1 MMDEDDEQHAEC
13 GGCRRLSAELEQLK
27 EQVEKLQKAL
37 EESQRAGKR
46 QAAPFRKPKVAVP
59 KKPGR
64 KSGDD
69 YGTQARRTIPEQID
83 ERWDVPLP
91 ECCPQCGCGE
101 LTEDAICQQY
111 QTDIP
116 RKPIHRQF
124 DIHVGHC
131 TGCGERVQG
140 RHELQTSDALGAAAS
155 QLGPDLQAAL
165 TVANKE
171 LGLSHGKC
179 RRLVEQL
186 FGITISRSANWRA
199 QQRLAKKFRPSYE
212 LIGEQVRGSPRV
224 VCDET
229 GWRVNGEGAWLHNF
243 VTEHLTYYVIDPT
256 RSGQPAK
263 ALLGEDYSGVLIHD
277 GWSVYD
283 NFKAARHQ
291 QCLAH
296 LMRRCHELLETAVG
310 GAVRFPRAVLDL
322 FAQSLSTRD
331 RFASGELTRHGLRVL
346 SGRLTETMRRL
357 VAPVKSHAAN
367 ERLAKHLENH
377 LDDLFTFLRDPAV
390 DATNWRAEQAI
401 RPAVVNRKVWGGN
414 RNWNGAEVQAILMT
428 ILVTA
433 NQQTL
438 NTLDFLKQTLS
449 SPRPKPLPISAR

>member
-1 MMDEDDEQHAEC
+1 MDENDEQQPEC
-13 GGCRRLSAELEQLK
+13 SGCRKLSTELEQLK

-59 KKPGR
+59 QKPGR

-69 YGTQARRTIPEQID
+69 YGSQARRAIPEQID
-83 ERWDVPLP
+83 ERWDAPLP

-101 LTEDAICQQY
+101 LTEDAIHQQY

-116 RKPIHRQF
+116 RRPIHRQF
-124 DIHVGHC
+124 DVHVGQC

-179 RRLVEQL
+179 RRLVAQL

-199 QQRLAKKFRPSYE
+199 QERLAKKLRPSYE
-212 LIGEQVRGSPRV
+212 LIGKQVRGSPRV

-229 GWRVNGEGAWLHNF
+229 GWRVNGETAWLHDF
-243 VTEHLTYYVIDPT
+243 VTESLTYYVIDPT

-283 NFKAARHQ
+283 NFKEARHQ

-296 LMRRCHELLETAVG
+296 LMRRCHELLEVAVG
-310 GAVRFPRAVLDL
+310 GAVRFPRAVLDV

-331 RFASGELTRHGLRVL
+331 RFALGELTNHGLRVL
-346 SGRLTETMRRL
+346 SGRFTETMRRL
-357 VAPVKSHAAN
+357 VAPVKLHAAN

-377 LDDLFTFLRDPAV
+377 LEDLFTFLREPAV

-414 RNWNGAEVQAILMT
+414 RTWNGAEVQSILMT

-433 NQQTL
+433 NQQAI
-438 NTLDFLKQTLS
+438 NTLDFLKQTLI
-449 SPRPKPLPISAR
+449 SPQPQLLPLKAR

>member
-1 MMDEDDEQHAEC
+1 MDEDVGQQPEC
-13 GGCRRLSAELEQLK
+13 RGCRKLEKELGHLRE
-27 EQVEKLQKAL
+27 EVAKLHKAL
-37 EESQRAGKR
+37 EEARRAGKR
-46 QAAPFRKPKVAVP
+46 QAAPFRKPQVAVP
-59 KKPGR
+59 KTPGR

-69 YGTQARRTIPEQID
+69 YGTQARRMIPEQID
-83 ERWDVPLP
+83 EHWDAPLP
-91 ECCPQCGCGE
+91 ECCPKCGCGE
-101 LTEDAICQQY
+101 LTEDSVCQQY

-116 RKPIHRQF
+116 RKPIYRQF

-131 TGCGERVQG
+131 TDCGGRVQG

-179 RRLVEQL
+179 RRLVDQL

-199 QQRLAKKFRPSYE
+199 QQRLAEKLRPSYE
-212 LIGEQVRGSPRV
+212 LIGKQVRGSPRV
-224 VCDET
+224 VIDET
-229 GWRVNGEGAWLHNF
+229 GWRVNGGTAWLHDF

-263 ALLGEDYSGVLIHD
+263 TLLGEAWSGVLIHD

-283 NFKAARHQ
+283 NFKQARHQ

-310 GAVRFPRAVLDL
+310 GAVRFPRAVLGL
-322 FAQSLSTRD
+322 FGKSLSARD
-331 RFASGELTRHGLRVL
+331 RFVQDELTSQGLRVL
-346 SGRLTETMRRL
+346 SGRFTQAMRRL
-357 VAPVKSHAAN
+357 VAPVKSNAAN

-377 LDDLFTFLRDPAV
+377 LSDLFTFLREPGV

-414 RNWNGAEVQAILMT
+414 RTWVGAEVQSILMT

-433 NQQTL
+433 NQQTI
-438 NTLDFLKQTLS
+438 NTLDFLKQTMISPQPRLLPLS
-449 SPRPKPLPISAR
+449 GR

>member
-1 MMDEDDEQHAEC
+1 MNADGGQESEC
-13 GGCRRLSAELEQLK
+13 AGCKRLSAELEELK
-27 EQVEKLQKAL
+27 EHVEKLQKAL

-46 QAAPFRKPKVAVP
+46 QAAPFRKPKVVAP

-64 KSGDD
+64 KSGED
-69 YGTQARRTIPEQID
+69 YGTQARRTVPDQID
-83 ERWDVPLP
+83 EWWDAPLP

-101 LTEDAICQQY
+101 LTEDAVCQQY

-124 DIHVGHC
+124 DIHVRYC

-140 RHELQTSDALGAAAS
+140 RHTLQTSDALGAAAS
-155 QLGPDLQAAL
+155 QLGADLQAAL

-186 FGITISRSANWRA
+186 FGITISRSTNWRA
-199 QQRLAKKFRPSYE
+199 QQRLARKLQPSYE
-212 LIGEQVRGSPRV
+212 LIGKQVRGSPRV

-229 GWRVNGEGAWLHNF
+229 GWRVNGEGAWLHDF

-256 RSGQPAK
+256 RSGQPVK
-263 ALLGEDYSGVLIHD
+263 VLLGEDSSGVLIHD

-283 NFKAARHQ
+283 KFRNARHQ

-296 LMRRCHELLETAVG
+296 LMRRCHELLQVAVG

-322 FAQSLSTRD
+322 FGQSLCARD
-331 RFASGELTRHGLRVL
+331 RFALGELTSHGLRVP
-346 SGRLTETMRRL
+346 SGRFTETMRRL
-357 VAPVKSHAAN
+357 VALVKSHVAN

-377 LDDLFTFLRDPAV
+377 FADLFTFLREPAV
-390 DATNWRAEQAI
+390 DATNWRTEQAI
-401 RPAVVNRKVWGGN
+401 RPAVVNRRVWGGN
-414 RNWNGAEVQAILMT
+414 RTWNGAEVQAILMT

-433 NQQTL
+433 NQHTI
-438 NTLDFLKQTLS
+438 NPLDFLRQTLI
-449 SPRPKPLPISAR
+449 SPQNQLLPLSAR

>member
-1 MMDEDDEQHAEC
+1 MDVDAGQQPDC
-13 GGCRRLSAELEQLK
+13 SGCRKLAKELEQLQ
-27 EQVEKLQKAL
+27 EEVEKLRTAL

-46 QAAPFRKPKVAVP
+46 QAAPFRKPKVVVP
-59 KKPGR
+59 RKPGR

-69 YGTQARRTIPEQID
+69 YGTQARRTIPDQID
-83 ERWDVPLP
+83 ECWEAPLP
-91 ECCPQCGCGE
+91 KCCPQCGCGK
-101 LTEDAICQQY
+101 LTKDAVCQQY

-116 RKPIHRQF
+116 RKPIYRQF
-124 DIHVGHC
+124 DVHVGHC
-131 TGCGERVQG
+131 TGCGKRVQG
-140 RHELQTSDALGAAAS
+140 RHPLQTSDALGAAAS

-165 TVANKE
+165 TVADKE

-186 FGITISRSANWRA
+186 FGLKVSRSANWRA
-199 QQRLAKKFRPSYE
+199 QRRLATKLRPSYE
-212 LIGEQVRGSPRV
+212 RIGKQVRGSPRV

-229 GWRVNGEGAWLHNF
+229 GWRVNGEAAWLHDF
-243 VTEHLTYYVIDPT
+243 VTERLTYYTIDPT

-263 ALLGEDYSGVLIHD
+263 ALLGEDYSGVLTHD

-283 NFKAARHQ
+283 NFKEARHQ

-296 LMRRCHELLETAVG
+296 LMRRCHDLLETAVG
-310 GAVRFPRAVLDL
+310 GAVRFPRAVLEV
-322 FAQSLSTRD
+322 FGQSLSARD
-331 RFASGELTRHGLRVL
+331 RFASGELTRQGLCVL
-346 SGRLTETMRRL
+346 SGRFREAMRRL

-377 LDDLFTFLRDPAV
+377 VGDLFTFLREPAV

-414 RNWNGAEVQAILMT
+414 RTWNGAEVQSILIT

-433 NQQTL
+433 NQQAI
-438 NTLDFLKQTLS
+438 NTLDFLKQTLIS
-449 SPRPKPLPISAR
+449 PLPKLIPLPPR

>member
-1 MMDEDDEQHAEC
+1 MDGDDEQRPEC
-13 GGCRRLSAELEQLK
+13 SGCRKLSTELEQLK
-27 EQVEKLQKAL
+27 KQVEKLQKAL

-69 YGTQARRTIPEQID
+69 YGAQARRAIPEQID
-83 ERWDVPLP
+83 ECWDAPLP
-91 ECCPQCGCGE
+91 EWCPQCGSDE
-101 LTEDAICQQY
+101 LAEDAIRQQY

-116 RKPIHRQF
+116 RKAIHRQF
-124 DIHVGHC
+124 DVHVGHC
-131 TGCGERVQG
+131 TDCGERVQG

-155 QLGPDLQAAL
+155 QLGPDLQSAL

-179 RRLVEQL
+179 RRLVAQL
-186 FGITISRSANWRA
+186 FGITISRSTNWRA
-199 QQRLAKKFRPSYE
+199 QERLAKKLRPSYE
-212 LIGEQVRGSPRV
+212 LIGKQVRGSPRV

-229 GWRVNGEGAWLHNF
+229 GWRVNGEGAWLHDF
-243 VTEHLTYYVIDPT
+243 VIEHLTYYVIDPT

-283 NFKAARHQ
+283 NFKEARHQ

-310 GAVRFPRAVLDL
+310 GAVRFPRAVLDV
-322 FAQSLSTRD
+322 FAQSLSVRD
-331 RFASGELTRHGLRVL
+331 RFALGELTSHGLRVL
-346 SGRLTETMRRL
+346 SGRFTETMRRL
-357 VAPVKSHAAN
+357 VAPIKSHAAN

-377 LDDLFTFLRDPAV
+377 LADLFTFLRDPAV
-390 DATNWRAEQAI
+390 DATNWRAE
-401 RPAVVNRKVWGGN
+401 
-414 RNWNGAEVQAILMT
+414 VQAILMT

-433 NQQTL
+433 NQQTI
-438 NTLDFLKQTLS
+438 NTLDFLKQTLT
-449 SPRPKPLPISAR
+449 SPQTHLLPISDP

>member
-1 MMDEDDEQHAEC
+1 MDDDVESQPEC
-13 GGCRRLSAELEQLK
+13 RGCRELVRELEQLK
-27 EQVEKLQKAL
+27 VQVEKLQKTL
-37 EESQRAGKR
+37 EAVQRAGKR
-46 QAAPFRKPKVAVP
+46 QAAPFRKTKVAVP
-59 KKPGR
+59 KTPGR
-64 KSGDD
+64 KSGED

-83 ERWDVPLP
+83 EHLDAPLP

-101 LTEDAICQQY
+101 LAEDAVCQQY

-116 RKPIHRQF
+116 RRPIYRQF
-124 DIHVGHC
+124 DVHIGHC
-131 TGCGERVQG
+131 TDCGERVQG
-140 RHELQTSDALGAAAS
+140 RHPLQTSGALGAAAS
-155 QLGPDLQAAL
+155 QLGPDLQATL

-179 RRLVEQL
+179 RRLVDQL

-199 QQRLAKKFRPSYE
+199 QQRLAKKLRPSYE
-212 LIGEQVRGSPRV
+212 LIGKQVRGSPRV
-224 VCDET
+224 VIDET
-229 GWRVNGEGAWLHNF
+229 GWRVNGETAWQHDF
-243 VTEHLTYYVIDPT
+243 VTERLTYYVIDPT

-263 ALLGEDYSGVLIHD
+263 ELLGENYSGTLIHD

-283 NFKAARHQ
+283 NFKMARHQ

-322 FAQSLSTRD
+322 FGQSLSVRD
-331 RFASGELTRHGLRVL
+331 RFALGELTSHGLRVL
-346 SGRLTETMRRL
+346 SGRFTETMRRL

-377 LDDLFTFLRDPAV
+377 LDDLFTFIREPGV

-414 RNWNGAEVQAILMT
+414 RTWNGAEVQAILMT

-433 NQQTL
+433 NQQTI
-438 NTLDFLKQTLS
+438 NTLDFLKQTLIS
-449 SPRPKPLPISAR
+449 PKPLLLTLSAR

>member
-1 MMDEDDEQHAEC
+1 MDDDVESQPEC
-13 GGCRRLSAELEQLK
+13 RGCRELVRELEQLK
-27 EQVEKLQKAL
+27 VQVEKLQKTL
-37 EESQRAGKR
+37 EAVQRAGKR

-59 KKPGR
+59 KTPGR
-64 KSGDD
+64 KSGED

-83 ERWDVPLP
+83 EHLDAPLP

-101 LTEDAICQQY
+101 LAEDAVCQQY

-116 RKPIHRQF
+116 RRPIYRQF
-124 DIHVGHC
+124 DVHIGHC
-131 TGCGERVQG
+131 TDCGERVQG
-140 RHELQTSDALGAAAS
+140 RHPLQTSGALGAAAS
-155 QLGPDLQAAL
+155 QLGPDLQATL

-179 RRLVEQL
+179 RRLVDQL

-199 QQRLAKKFRPSYE
+199 QQRLAKKLRPSYE
-212 LIGEQVRGSPRV
+212 LIGKQVRGSPRV
-224 VCDET
+224 VIDET
-229 GWRVNGEGAWLHNF
+229 GWRVNGETAWQHDF
-243 VTEHLTYYVIDPT
+243 VTERLTYYVIDPT

-263 ALLGEDYSGVLIHD
+263 ELLGENYSGTLIHD

-283 NFKAARHQ
+283 NFKMARHQ

-322 FAQSLSTRD
+322 FGQSLSVRD
-331 RFASGELTRHGLRVL
+331 RFALGELTSHGLRVL
-346 SGRLTETMRRL
+346 SGRFTETMRRL

-377 LDDLFTFLRDPAV
+377 LDDLFTFIREPGV

-414 RNWNGAEVQAILMT
+414 RTWNGAEVQAILMT

-433 NQQTL
+433 NQQTI
-438 NTLDFLKQTLS
+438 NTLDFLKQTLIS
-449 SPRPKPLPISAR
+449 PKPLLLTLSAR